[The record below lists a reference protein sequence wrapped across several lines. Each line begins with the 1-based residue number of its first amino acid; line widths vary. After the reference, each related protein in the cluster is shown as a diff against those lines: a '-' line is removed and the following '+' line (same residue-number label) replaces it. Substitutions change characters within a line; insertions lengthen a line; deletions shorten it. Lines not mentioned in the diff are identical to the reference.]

1 MQFKVV
7 SLIGGCSTA
16 KSSMGYQF
24 IEEGAKLSAK
34 TAFRTFGGVSDVK
47 APDIK
52 GAFYTAPDF
61 KCRCG
66 NTHLYQCK
74 ACGKFICYD
83 GKAQSNAVC
92 PACNAKND
100 VPAAPADGRIVCSG
114 SSAMVRK
121 AEIVLAI
128 DVSSSMRGNRL
139 ETVKKAAIEQFISK
153 YKGSCMAL
161 VTFQSHVIVAER
173 ATTNISLIENRI
185 KSLSASGGTM
195 PPLDL
200 ILNSFEMSYFRKSS
214 SPRYLVI
221 FTDGDWFG
229 DYSTNVQ
236 NAEKIKKM
244 GIKILTIGCDG
255 ADADFLKTISSPDCS
270 IITDDAGIG
279 NAFATIAKKAQQ

>member
-7 SLIGGCSTA
+7 SLVGGCSTV

-24 IEEGAKLSAK
+24 IEEGSKLSAK

-74 ACGKFICYD
+74 DCGKFICYD

-114 SSAMVRK
+114 SAGASK
-121 AEIVLAI
+121 ADIVLAI
-128 DVSSSMRGNRL
+128 DISGSMSGDRL

-153 YKGSCMAL
+153 YKGSRMAL
-161 VTFQSHVIVAER
+161 VTFGDTVVVAEPP
-173 ATTNISLIENRI
+173 TYDLSVIENGKGESWDMWKNIAAQAPNGEFGNPDKFCSDIDKTNWMSATIEVSDENII
-185 KSLSASGGTM
+185 KH
-195 PPLDL
+195 
-200 ILNSFEMSYFRKSS
+200 IINICIVFVNSIMSY
-214 SPRYLVI
+214 Y
-221 FTDGDWFG
+221 
-229 DYSTNVQ
+229 
-236 NAEKIKKM
+236 
-244 GIKILTIGCDG
+244 
-255 ADADFLKTISSPDCS
+255 
-270 IITDDAGIG
+270 IITIAII
-279 NAFATIAKKAQQ
+279 TIEIPLIPFTG

>member
-7 SLIGGCSTA
+7 SLVGGCSTA

-74 ACGKFICYD
+74 DCGKFICYD

-114 SSAMVRK
+114 SAGASK
-121 AEIVLAI
+121 ADIVLAI
-128 DVSSSMRGNRL
+128 DISGSMGVHNRL

-153 YKGSCMAL
+153 YKGSRMAL
-161 VTFQSHVIVAER
+161 VTFGDTVVVAEPP
-173 ATTNISLIENRI
+173 TYDLSVIENKVRR
-185 KSLSASGGTM
+185 LSTEISTE
-195 PPLDL
+195 PPLGV
-200 ILNSFEMSYFRKSS
+200 ILSSWELRYFRNSKL
-214 SPRYLVI
+214 PRYVVV
-221 FTDGDWFG
+221 FTDGGWYG
-229 DYSTNVQ
+229 DRRTNIA
-236 NAEKIKKM
+236 NAEKLKNM
-244 GIKILTIGCDG
+244 GIKILTIGCAG
-255 ADADFLKTISSPDCS
+255 ADVDFLKTISSPDCS

-279 NAFATIAKKAQQ
+279 NAFATIAKKVQQ

>member
-7 SLIGGCSTA
+7 SLIGGCSTV

-114 SSAMVRK
+114 SAGATK
-121 AEIVLAI
+121 ADIVLAI
-128 DVSSSMRGNRL
+128 DISGSMGEHDRL
-139 ETVKKAAIEQFISK
+139 ETVKIAAIEQFISK
-153 YKGSCMAL
+153 YKGSRMAL
-161 VTFQSHVIVAER
+161 VTFESHVVLEVKS
-173 ATTNISLIENRI
+173 TTD
-185 KSLSASGGTM
+185 LSAIEYKIRNLCSRVGTRS
-195 PPLDL
+195 PLDL
-200 ILNSFEMSYFRKSS
+200 ILKSS
-214 SPRYLVI
+214 DLKDFRNSQSPRYLVV
-221 FTDGDWFG
+221 FTDGGWEG
-229 DYSTNVQ
+229 DRKDNIMT
-236 NAEKIKKM
+236 AEKIKKM
-244 GIKILTIGCDG
+244 GIKILTIGCAG
-255 ADADFLKTISSPDCS
+255 ANASFLRAISSPDCS